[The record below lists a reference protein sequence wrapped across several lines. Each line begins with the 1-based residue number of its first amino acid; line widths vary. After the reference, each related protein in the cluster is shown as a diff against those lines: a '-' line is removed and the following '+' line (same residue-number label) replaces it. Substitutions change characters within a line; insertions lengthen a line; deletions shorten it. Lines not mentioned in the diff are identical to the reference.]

1 MAPGPSEKE
10 AGVLPCVEIEP
21 SLPARHSVV
30 WLHGLG
36 ADGHDFEPIV
46 PLLGLKED
54 LAVRFVFP
62 TAPSIP
68 VSINMGFRMPAWYD
82 ILEPDLDR
90 RIDMEGVR
98 RSEERIRQL
107 LEREKARGVLAERI
121 VLAGFSQGGVL
132 ALHLGLRHPET
143 LAGILGLSCYLI
155 DRDSL
160 GTEDL
165 GANRN
170 TPVFL
175 AHGTFDPMVPVSH
188 GEQARRT
195 LEARGYPAEW
205 HTYPMEHQVCP
216 EEIKAMGSW
225 LDRCFRARG

>member
-1 MAPGPSEKE
+1 MAPGPREKE
-10 AGVLPCVEIEP
+10 GGILPCVEIEP
-21 SLPARHSVV
+21 VLPARHSVI

-46 PLLGLKED
+46 PLLGLGED

-68 VSINMGFRMPAWYD
+68 VTINMGFRMPAWYD

-98 RSEERIRQL
+98 RSEERIRRL
-107 LEREKARGVLAERI
+107 LAKEEARGIPAGRV

-143 LAGILGLSCYLI
+143 LAGIMGLSCYLI
-155 DRDSL
+155 GGDSL
-160 GTEDL
+160 QAGDL
-165 GANRN
+165 EANRK

-175 AHGTFDPMVPVSH
+175 AHGNLDPMVPVSH
-188 GEQARRT
+188 GERTRRR
-195 LEARGYPAEW
+195 LESLGLRVEW

-216 EEIKAMGSW
+216 EEIQAIGSW
-225 LDRCFRARG
+225 MERCFRAKE